1 MVRLGVTGGIGSGK
15 STLASMLAQ
24 RGAAWIDA
32 DQIARSVTAP
42 GGAAIAAIRQTFGDV
57 LIDTHG
63 APVIDPVWELLDF
76 TYQHFGVFPTLL
88 ERDFNIPP
96 LDELLPEVEQIAN
109 LQRKHTV

>member
-42 GGAAIAAIRQTFGDV
+42 RGAAIAAIRQTFGDA

-63 APVIDPVWELLDF
+63 ALDRA
-76 TYQHFGVFPTLL
+76 GMRALVFAHPAARQQL
-88 ERDFNIPP
+88 EAIVHP
-96 LDELLPEVEQIAN
+96 LVGQQTAEQAAAAAA
-109 LQRKHTV
+109 